1 MRVEE
6 AWKRARAD
14 EDGPMAVAGDALLGE
29 LYAARGL
36 LKGRG
41 LLLRVTLKCCGKSCA
56 TRCGSWRSAA
66 RACPREPAPHL

>member
-14 EDGPMAVAGDALLGE
+14 EGGPLAVAGDALLGE

-36 LKGRG
+36 LKGARF
-41 LLLRVTLKCCGKSCA
+41 A
-56 TRCGSWRSAA
+56 AA
-66 RACPREPAPHL
+66 RDAEVLREELRDALRELAICREGVPA